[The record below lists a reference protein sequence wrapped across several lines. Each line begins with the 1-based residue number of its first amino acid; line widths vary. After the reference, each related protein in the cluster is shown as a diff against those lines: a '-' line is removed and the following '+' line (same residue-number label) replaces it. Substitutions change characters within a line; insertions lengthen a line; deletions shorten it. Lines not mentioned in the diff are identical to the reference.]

1 MSQSTLKVN
10 ELHEDADFDE
20 NSTETEI
27 FDEKA
32 LVDDEP
38 TESELADDELLAQGV
53 TQRVLDA
60 TNRLFATANGRRRG
74 LFCPACIARRRIF
87 TSTYD

>member
-53 TQRVLDA
+53 TQRVL
-60 TNRLFATANGRRRG
+60 
-74 LFCPACIARRRIF
+74 
-87 TSTYD
+87 

>member
-38 TESELADDELLAQGV
+38 TESELADV
-53 TQRVLDA
+53 SCWRKVLPSVCWM
-60 TNRLFATANGRRRG
+60 RRNSILVKSVIRH
-74 LFCPACIARRRIF
+74 C
-87 TSTYD
+87 

>member
-53 TQRVLDA
+53 TSVCWM
-60 TNRLFATANGRRRG
+60 RRNSILVKSVIRH
-74 LFCPACIARRRIF
+74 C
-87 TSTYD
+87 

>member
-27 FDEKA
+27 LMK
-32 LVDDEP
+32 
-38 TESELADDELLAQGV
+38 SIS
-53 TQRVLDA
+53 R
-60 TNRLFATANGRRRG
+60 
-74 LFCPACIARRRIF
+74 
-87 TSTYD
+87 

>member
-1 MSQSTLKVN
+1 MSQNTLKVN

-32 LVDDEP
+32 GD
-38 TESELADDELLAQGV
+38 AANLL
-53 TQRVLDA
+53 
-60 TNRLFATANGRRRG
+60 
-74 LFCPACIARRRIF
+74 I
-87 TSTYD
+87 

>member
-53 TQRVLDA
+53 TPSVCWM
-60 TNRLFATANGRRRG
+60 RRNSILVKSVIRH
-74 LFCPACIARRRIF
+74 C
-87 TSTYD
+87 

>member
-38 TESELADDELLAQGV
+38 TESELADDELLPSV
-53 TQRVLDA
+53 CWM
-60 TNRLFATANGRRRG
+60 RRNSILVKSVIRH
-74 LFCPACIARRRIF
+74 C
-87 TSTYD
+87 